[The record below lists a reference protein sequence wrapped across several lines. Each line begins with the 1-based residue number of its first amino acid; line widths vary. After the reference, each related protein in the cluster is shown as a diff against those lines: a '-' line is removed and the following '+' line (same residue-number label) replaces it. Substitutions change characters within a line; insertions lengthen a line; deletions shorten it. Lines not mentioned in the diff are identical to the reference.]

1 MNGHIGILRIRHI
14 RDDQTLI
21 RYITRAFEFNQ
32 PLCVKY
38 LLSKPLLAIEDNPDT
53 WLQYA
58 ASNGNLRLF
67 KLVRSRWPN
76 TNLNHALS
84 DAIGGGKFKMVKY
97 LISLGAD
104 PFNEDEDID
113 LDTLVVESGN
123 LPLVKYLIRL
133 GLVFDRE
140 NENTLATAV
149 STGNLDLV
157 KFLITDLKF
166 KLNYS
171 ALNEALYY
179 SRLDI
184 AKYLIDSG
192 IQIKNNA
199 IEYINFNGEK
209 FLTETLPFILS
220 NKTFETSH
228 LTNAL
233 DKVLSYKRYDVV
245 DLLIQHGANLM
256 NIDKTFL
263 TMHPLERVIF
273 LVQHEP
279 SLAQFVTPN
288 ILNKLRDKGY
298 TDIANLVVSYRK

>member
-1 MNGHIGILRIRHI
+1 LSQEYTLLLR
-14 RDDQTLI
+14 
-21 RYITRAFEFNQ
+21 
-32 PLCVKY
+32 
-38 LLSKPLLAIEDNPDT
+38 
-53 WLQYA
+53 
-58 ASNGNLRLF
+58 F
-67 KLVRSRWPN
+67 KL
-76 TNLNHALS
+76 
-84 DAIGGGKFKMVKY
+84 Y
-97 LISLGAD
+97 
-104 PFNEDEDID
+104 
-113 LDTLVVESGN
+113 
-123 LPLVKYLIRL
+123 
-133 GLVFDRE
+133 
-140 NENTLATAV
+140 
-149 STGNLDLV
+149 
-157 KFLITDLKF
+157 
-166 KLNYS
+166 YS

-179 SRLDI
+179 SHLDI

-263 TMHPLERVIF
+263 TMRPLERVIF
-273 LVQHEP
+273 LVQREP